1 MAVIKDGGIIADPWI
16 TVVEDGTLPEGE
28 ALLVPYEVWERQR
41 DTLRRRN
48 GRVGVRLAAGQSPHL
63 LAGDLERIDLI
74 ALDFPTLRDGRA
86 YSAARLLRERHGY
99 TGELRAVGQVL
110 RDQFLFMHRCGFD
123 SYEVTDPK
131 AAGQWT
137 EALSEITG
145 AYQPAGDER
154 RAVLL
159 GGR

>member
-1 MAVIKDGGIIADPWI
+1 MAVIKDGRIAADPWI
-16 TVVEDGTLPEGE
+16 TVAEDGTLPEGE
-28 ALLVPYEVWERQR
+28 ALLVSYEVWERQR
-41 DTLRRRN
+41 DVLRRRN

-99 TGELRAVGQVL
+99 TGELRATGQVL

-123 SYEVTDPK
+123 SYEVTDPEV
-131 AAGQWT
+131 AGQWA
-137 EALSEITG
+137 EALAEISG

-154 RAVLL
+154 RAVLMA
-159 GGR
+159 GW